1 MTKMKFASTF
11 VNEKST
17 ASGECLLLAA
27 STMRHGQITKLP
39 HPVLQK
45 KRGENHSLESKKNLS
60 VLQA

>member
-1 MTKMKFASTF
+1 MAKMKFASTF
-11 VNEKST
+11 VNEKS
-17 ASGECLLLAA
+17 AVSGECLLAA

-45 KRGENHSLESKKNLS
+45 KRGNNHSLESKKNLS

>member
-17 ASGECLLLAA
+17 VSGECLLAA

-39 HPVLQK
+39 HLVLKK
-45 KRGENHSLESKKNLS
+45 KRGDNHSLESKKNLI